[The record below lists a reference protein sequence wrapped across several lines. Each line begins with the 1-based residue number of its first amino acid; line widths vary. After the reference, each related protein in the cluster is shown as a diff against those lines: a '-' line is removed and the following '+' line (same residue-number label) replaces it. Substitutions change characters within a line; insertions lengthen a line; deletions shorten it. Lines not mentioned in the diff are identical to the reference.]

1 MKMAPDVGRER
12 LSHQFV
18 VLIHVFFLQGVK
30 VAATEEGKSQL
41 QETERTSLHVC
52 ARGMQSK
59 HVAADS
65 LFMLNKIR
73 VLFNHD

>member
-1 MKMAPDVGRER
+1 MKIAPDVGRER

-52 ARGMQSK
+52 ARGMQSN
-59 HVAADS
+59 VAADS

>member
-1 MKMAPDVGRER
+1 MAPDVGRER

-41 QETERTSLHVC
+41 QETERTSLHGC
-52 ARGMQSK
+52 APGTQSK

-65 LFMLNKIR
+65 LFMLNKMG
-73 VLFNHD
+73 VLFKP